1 MFLTSKIKSFNLYLL
16 VVLTILLTVI
26 VPVNSSNEF
35 DSPANTIVILGD
47 SLSAGYGVNIDS
59 SWPSLLEKSI
69 KNNNLDFQVINA
81 GISGDT
87 TSGGLFRLPKLLS
100 RHKPKIVVLEL
111 GGNDGLRGMS
121 LKKVV
126 RKNLKAMIE
135 MVHTSG
141 GIAVLIGVELPPN
154 YGKMYTSNFQQ
165 IFVDLASEYNLILIN
180 GSIKD
185 MTEMGLMQSDGIHP
199 NQDGHKLIEKE
210 VWANLSPLLNKVSAD

>member
-1 MFLTSKIKSFNLYLL
+1 MNLA
-16 VVLTILLTVI
+16 ILLTLI
-26 VPVNSSNEF
+26 VPVNSSNKI
-35 DSPANTIVILGD
+35 DSAANTIVILGD

-69 KNNNLDFQVINA
+69 KINNLDFQVINA

-100 RHKPKIVVLEL
+100 KHKPKIVVLEL

-154 YGKMYTSNFQQ
+154 YGEMYTSNFQQ

>member
-16 VVLTILLTVI
+16 VILTILLTVI

-100 RHKPKIVVLEL
+100 KHKPKIVVLEL

-165 IFVDLASEYNLILIN
+165 IFVDLALEYNLILIN

>member
-1 MFLTSKIKSFNLYLL
+1 M
-16 VVLTILLTVI
+16 VLTILLTVI

-100 RHKPKIVVLEL
+100 KHKPKIVVLEL

>member
-1 MFLTSKIKSFNLYLL
+1 M
-16 VVLTILLTVI
+16 
-26 VPVNSSNEF
+26 
-35 DSPANTIVILGD
+35 
-47 SLSAGYGVNIDS
+47 
-59 SWPSLLEKSI
+59 LEKSI